1 MKLRPLIVAS
11 ALAAAALV
19 PAVPAAAD
27 ETEAPPAPA
36 RNRLEGNY
44 TYAGGDRQRQGRDAA
59 IEKATE
65 SMFFVTRGVARG
77 RVKDKT
83 EIWANVSFSFKNGM
97 ITTTMSKLPTAT
109 SPESGSTV
117 PYKMG
122 SDDLKLSQRLAAD
135 GKLVQSFAGSDATR
149 TNTYVLSPDGKTL
162 NIFITVASAKLPQPV
177 SYVLTYVRSVS

>member
-1 MKLRPLIVAS
+1 MKFRALLVAS
-11 ALAAAALV
+11 ALALTTLV
-19 PAVPAAAD
+19 PAMSASAD
-27 ETEAPPAPA
+27 ETDVHPAPA
-36 RNRLEGNY
+36 RDRFEGNY
-44 TYAGGDRQRQGRDAA
+44 TYGGGDKQRQARDAA
-59 IEKATE
+59 IEKATD

-83 EIWANVSFSFKNGM
+83 EIWANVGFSFKNGL

-109 SPESGSTV
+109 SPESGATV

-122 SDDLKLSQRLAAD
+122 SDDLQLSQKLAPD

-162 NIFITVASAKLPQPV
+162 NVFITVASSKLPQPV
-177 SYVLTYVRSVS
+177 SYVLTYVRS